1 MRGDGGV
8 TGAAGPSDVAARAAR
23 HHRLSAALSALDDA
37 RFERLIDAATPL
49 GTGIGG
55 RTARSTVD
63 GVAVFVK
70 QVPLT
75 DLERQAV
82 HRGSTANVFGLP
94 LYYQYGVGSTGFG
107 AWRELATHTLTTGWV
122 LAGEASAFPLLYHW
136 RELPAEAS
144 PPVPAEL
151 DRSVRY
157 WGGSAAVAERLRQLA
172 EARARLV
179 LVMEH
184 LPYTVH
190 EWLTARVGAGGTV
203 ADAAIERVAA
213 GWAAAV
219 AEMRTRGMVHFDAHP
234 LNVLTDGEGVYVA
247 DFGLALHPSF
257 DLCADERRF
266 LAAHRDFDRYDTAR
280 YLVNWLVAGLRP
292 GEERAAAIRAVVAG
306 DPAAERSERAARII
320 HRFGP
325 LAERMND
332 FYAGLVNGPKT
343 TPYPAE
349 ALARLWPDAAGVP
362 GHP

>member
-1 MRGDGGV
+1 M
-8 TGAAGPSDVAARAAR
+8 
-23 HHRLSAALSALDDA
+23 SAALSALDDV
-37 RFERLIDAATPL
+37 RFRAFVDAATPA

-63 GVAVFVK
+63 GVEVFVK

-107 AWRELATHTLTTGWV
+107 AWRELAAQRLTTGWV
-122 LAGEASAFPLLYHW
+122 LAGEASAFPLLHHW
-136 RELPAEAS
+136 RALSAEAS
-144 PPVPAEL
+144 PPVPAAEL

-157 WGGSAAVAERLRQLA
+157 WGGSAPVAERLRQLA
-172 EARARLV
+172 AARARLV

-190 EWLTARVGAGGTV
+190 EWLTARVAEGGAV

-213 GWAAAV
+213 GWTAAV
-219 AEMRTRGMVHFDAHP
+219 ADMRTRGMVHFDAHP

-257 DLCADERRF
+257 DLAADERRF

-292 GEERAAAIRAVVAG
+292 GEDRAAAIRAVMTG
-306 DPAAERSERAARII
+306 DPMSERSERAARII
-320 HRFGP
+320 RRYGP
-325 LAERMND
+325 VAERMND
-332 FYAGLVNGPKT
+332 FYAALVNGPKT
-343 TPYPAE
+343 TPYPVE
-349 ALARLWPDAAGVP
+349 ALARLWTDTAGRPD
-362 GHP
+362 HR